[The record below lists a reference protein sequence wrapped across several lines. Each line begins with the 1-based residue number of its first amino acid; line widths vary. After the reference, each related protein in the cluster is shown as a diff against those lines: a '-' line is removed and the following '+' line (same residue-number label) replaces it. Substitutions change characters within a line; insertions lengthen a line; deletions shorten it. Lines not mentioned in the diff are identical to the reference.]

1 MEKTKILYGTDRLDQ
16 LTVISQSRLV
26 LIFMNDRLENH
37 KEFSF

>member
-26 LIFMNDRLENH
+26 LIFMNDRLENY